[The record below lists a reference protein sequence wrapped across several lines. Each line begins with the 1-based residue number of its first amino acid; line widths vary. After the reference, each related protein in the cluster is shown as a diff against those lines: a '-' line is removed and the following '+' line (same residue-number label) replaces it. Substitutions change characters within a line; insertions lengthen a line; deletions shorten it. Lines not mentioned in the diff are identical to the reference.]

1 MNQPQSEKERVNS
14 QIAYYDD
21 LVATYI
27 GVIQGL
33 NEQGAT
39 DEAKVLI
46 GLANES
52 IQHCQD
58 KRAIL
63 VSHLNTLTE
72 QGQA

>member
-1 MNQPQSEKERVNS
+1 MNQPQTEKEKVNK

-27 GVIQGL
+27 GVIEGL
-33 NEQGAT
+33 NEHGAT

-63 VSHLNTLTE
+63 ISHLNTLSE
-72 QGQA
+72 

>member
-1 MNQPQSEKERVNS
+1 MNQPQNEKEKVNN
-14 QIAYYDD
+14 QIAYYDE

-27 GVIQGL
+27 DVIERL
-33 NEQGAT
+33 NQNGAT

-58 KRAIL
+58 KKAIL
-63 VSHLNTLTE
+63 VSHRNTLSE
-72 QGQA
+72 

>member
-1 MNQPQSEKERVNS
+1 MNQPKSEKERVDD

-27 GVIQGL
+27 DVIERL
-33 NEQGAT
+33 NQNETT

-58 KRAIL
+58 KKAIL
-63 VSHLNTLTE
+63 VSHRNTLSE
-72 QGQA
+72 

>member
-1 MNQPQSEKERVNS
+1 MNQPQSEKEKVTS

-21 LVATYI
+21 LTATYI
-27 GVIQGL
+27 DVIERL
-33 NEQGAT
+33 NENGTT
-39 DEAKVLI
+39 DEAKILI

-63 VSHLNTLTE
+63 ISHLNTLSE
-72 QGQA
+72 

>member
-1 MNQPQSEKERVNS
+1 MNQPQSEKEKVTS

-21 LVATYI
+21 LTATYI
-27 GVIQGL
+27 DVIERL
-33 NEQGAT
+33 NENGTT
-39 DEAKVLI
+39 DEAKILI

-63 VSHLNTLTE
+63 VSHLNTLSE
-72 QGQA
+72 

>member
-1 MNQPQSEKERVNS
+1 MNQPKSEKEKVND

-27 GVIQGL
+27 DVIERL
-33 NEQGAT
+33 NENGTT

-58 KRAIL
+58 KKAIL
-63 VSHLNTLTE
+63 VSHLNTLSE
-72 QGQA
+72 